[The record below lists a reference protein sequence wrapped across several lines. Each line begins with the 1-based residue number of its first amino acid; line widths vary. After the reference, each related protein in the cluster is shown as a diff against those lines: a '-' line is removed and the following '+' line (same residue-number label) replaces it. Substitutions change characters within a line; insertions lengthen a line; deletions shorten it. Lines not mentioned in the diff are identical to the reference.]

1 MKKIL
6 FTGARSGIA
15 SSVIEK
21 LTSGDYYVYV
31 TVHTLEEEKSVKE
44 KYKNCKNI
52 SCFKLDVTSKSDRE
66 KLVDLDIDI
75 LVSNAAVGYGG
86 SLVEMPVDKIRE
98 NFEVNVFS
106 NIELIQIVLKNMIK
120 KKKGKIILMSS
131 IAGILP
137 ISFLGSYCSSKSSLI
152 MMAKVLKKELSL
164 LNVDIKVK
172 MILPGV
178 YKTGFNEVM
187 LNNKDFSNSYFK
199 NKREDIEFKEYL
211 MFDLMGKKD
220 LEDISSKI
228 ITAIKSES
236 NRFIYSAPMSQKA
249 FSKLYQVIKG

>member
-15 SSVIEK
+15 SQVIEK
-21 LTSGDYYVYV
+21 LLFSDYYIYV
-31 TVHTLEEEKSVKE
+31 TVHTLEEEKSVRN
-44 KYKNCKNI
+44 KYKDYKNV
-52 SCFKLDVTSKSDRE
+52 SCFKLDVTSKSDRK
-66 KLVDLDIDI
+66 KLIDLDIDI
-75 LVSNAAVGYGG
+75 FVSNAAVGYGG
-86 SLVEMPVDKIRE
+86 SLIEMSIDKIRE

-106 NIELIQIVLKNMIK
+106 NIELIQIVIKNMIK
-120 KKKGKIILMSS
+120 KKKGKIILLSS

-137 ISFLGSYCSSKSSLI
+137 ISFLGSYCSSKASLI
-152 MMAKVLKKELSL
+152 MMAKVLRKELAL
-164 LNVDIKVK
+164 LNLDIKVK

-199 NKREDIEFKEYL
+199 NKREEIEFKEYL

-220 LEDISSKI
+220 LDDISNKI
-228 ITAIKSES
+228 IMAIKSES
-236 NRFIYSAPMSQKA
+236 NRFIYSAPISHKA
-249 FSKLYQVIKG
+249 FSKLYQMIKG